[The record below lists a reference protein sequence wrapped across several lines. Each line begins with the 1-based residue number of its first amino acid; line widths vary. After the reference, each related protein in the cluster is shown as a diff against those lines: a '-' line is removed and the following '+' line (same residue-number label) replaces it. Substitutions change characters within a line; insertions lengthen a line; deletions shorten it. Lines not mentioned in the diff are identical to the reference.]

1 MSMNLPVELNVKST
15 GEEIIFNYEELEFLL
30 RSLLALKCNLDISNY
45 NETVN
50 VEDLTR
56 KLNTLIQYALT
67 P

>member
-1 MSMNLPVELNVKST
+1 MNLPVELNVKST

-30 RSLLALKCNLDISNY
+30 RNLSDLKCNLGISNS